1 MQRIAIDMDD
11 VMAETAQKI
20 INIVNNANG
29 TNWTKESVG
38 KNHPEF
44 NTHYL
49 PHRDVLFEK
58 GFFRD
63 IPVMADAQEVIK
75 KLHEKYEI
83 FVVSAA
89 NEFPLSLSEKLDW
102 LEEYFPFIGW
112 KYTVFCGHKYMV
124 KADYLIDDQPRNLA
138 TFEGKGLLF
147 DAPHNQDIT
156 DFQRVHSWKEIEK
169 LLL

>member
-11 VMAETAQKI
+11 VMAETALKL
-20 INIVNNANG
+20 INLVNDKTG

-38 KNHPEF
+38 RNHPEF
-44 NTHYL
+44 STHFL

-63 IPVMADAQEVIK
+63 IPVMPDAQEIIK
-75 KLHEKYEI
+75 KLHAKYEI

-89 NEFPLSLSEKLDW
+89 NEFPLSLSEKLEW
-102 LEEYFPFIGW
+102 LEEHFPFIGW
-112 KYTVFCGHKYMV
+112 KHTVFCGHKYMI
-124 KADYLIDDQPRNLA
+124 KADYLIDDQPRNLL

-147 DAPHNQDIT
+147 DAPHNQDVV
-156 DFQRVHSWKEIEK
+156 DFQRVMSWKEIEG

>member
-89 NEFPLSLSEKLDW
+89 NEFPLSLSEKLEW
-102 LEEYFPFIGW
+102 LEEHFPFIGW

>member
-89 NEFPLSLSEKLDW
+89 NEFPLSLSEKLEW

>member
-75 KLHEKYEI
+75 KLHDKYEI

-89 NEFPLSLSEKLDW
+89 NEFPLSLSEKLEW